1 MPSPIQ
7 TREPGNR
14 TIDLGAYRTPQA
26 IVLSGR
32 SRGES
37 IRQKLELNDEDAK
50 PTPVQILVP
59 DDILSLNSS
68 FFLGLFDRS
77 IQNLGVAKFEEKYHF
92 VCTPLIQEDVDK
104 GKKEA
109 INTSSPLV
117 PKR

>member
-1 MPSPIQ
+1 MPLPIQ
-7 TREPGNR
+7 SHEPGDK
-14 TIDLGAYRTPQA
+14 TIDLGVYRTPQA

-37 IRQKLELNDEDAK
+37 IRQKLELNDEGKK
-50 PTPVQILVP
+50 PTEVQIIVP
-59 DDILSLNSS
+59 EDILSLNSS
-68 FFLGLFDRS
+68 FFLGLFDKS
-77 IQNLGVAKFEEKYHF
+77 IQNLGVATFEEKYHF
-92 VCTPLIQEDVDK
+92 VCTPLIQEDFEK